1 MLRWVLAIDNE
12 IRDANADEALQG
24 LLVSGTDFGSHS
36 SETCHERRDGTARQG
51 SESIF
56 PQRDEVPTSD
66 GCSGNTSG
74 QSDETSD
81 HTDGSSGAHGMS
93 PFVSTDS
100 LANSWAWPDDSSLL
114 SEFITASESG
124 LGSASGFV
132 PSRYSPTSHSSYTSD
147 GRSWGTNTHMS
158 GSDASL
164 SLSGSFA
171 PGTNASGIGKEAWT
185 HGNEKRGTALAA
197 KHASLANLKR
207 PLRNSLV
214 SEKNE
219 EAAVVSTVSGGGEE
233 EDHKL
238 HEQIMLQFGMQDLQG
253 LKIFSAQDGYDRD
266 RDGEENG
273 LEEVGE
279 GKVGDFM
286 DEITEEA
293 EVQISVENYDP
304 RFVLC
309 VFITPLC
316 HM

>member
-24 LLVSGTDFGSHS
+24 LSVSGTDFGGHS
-36 SETCHERRDGTARQG
+36 PETCHERLNRTAMRG

-56 PQRDEVPTSD
+56 LQQDEVSTS
-66 GCSGNTSG
+66 GSSGHTSG

-81 HTDGSSGAHGMS
+81 YTDGSSGAHEMS

-100 LANSWAWPDDSSLL
+100 HANSWTWPDDSSLV

-132 PSRYSPTSHSSYTSD
+132 PSRYSATSHSSYTSD
-147 GRSWGTNTHMS
+147 GLSWGTNTHMS

-171 PGTNASGIGKEAWT
+171 PGNKAVGIGKEAWP
-185 HGNEKRGTALAA
+185 HGNEKRGSALTA
-197 KHASLANLKR
+197 KNASLAHLKR

-214 SEKNE
+214 SEKIE
-219 EAAVVSTVSGGGEE
+219 EAAVVSTVSGGGDE
-233 EDHKL
+233 EDLKL
-238 HEQIMLQFGMQDLQG
+238 REQIMLQFGMQDLQG

-266 RDGEENG
+266 REENG

-309 VFITPLC
+309 VFIMPLC
-316 HM
+316 QM

>member
-1 MLRWVLAIDNE
+1 MLRWVLVIDNE

-24 LLVSGTDFGSHS
+24 LSVSGTDFGGHS
-36 SETCHERRDGTARQG
+36 PETCHERLNRTAMRG

-56 PQRDEVPTSD
+56 LQQDEVSSTGS
-66 GCSGNTSG
+66 SGHTSG

-81 HTDGSSGAHGMS
+81 YTDGSSGAHEMS

-100 LANSWAWPDDSSLL
+100 HANSWTWPDDSSLV

-132 PSRYSPTSHSSYTSD
+132 PSRYSATSHSSYTSD
-147 GRSWGTNTHMS
+147 GLSWGTNTHMS

-171 PGTNASGIGKEAWT
+171 PGNKAVGIGKEAWP
-185 HGNEKRGTALAA
+185 HGNEKRGSALTA
-197 KHASLANLKR
+197 KNASLAHLKR

-214 SEKNE
+214 SEKIE
-219 EAAVVSTVSGGGEE
+219 EAAAVSTVSGGGDE
-233 EDHKL
+233 EDLKL
-238 HEQIMLQFGMQDLQG
+238 REQIMLQFGMQDLQG

-266 RDGEENG
+266 REENG

-309 VFITPLC
+309 VFIMPLC
-316 HM
+316 QM